1 MRWIFWIFV
10 LCFLSVPANAGFF
23 LERDAAEEEAK
34 MLDADAGV
42 SFGGGFSAAYYL
54 GAFDFAL
61 EGVAAYRFGNGFG
74 LGTGVSLGISE
85 FVHEA
90 DLEVFKYV
98 GSDDFFGIGSGAVLL
113 KREGDVCVAPR
124 IFADY
129 GRNMKPWPRAHFAL
143 QAKIRISYLV
153 GESLERKET
162 YRTKLAG
169 TVFSGQVAFVFF

>member
-1 MRWIFWIFV
+1 MRRVFWIFV
-10 LCFLSVPANAGFF
+10 FCFWSVPANAGFF

-34 MLDADAGV
+34 MRDAEFGV
-42 SFGGGFSAAYYL
+42 SLGGGFSAAYYL

-61 EGVAAYRFGNGFG
+61 EGVAAYRFENGWG
-74 LGTGVSLGISE
+74 VGSGVSMGISE

-90 DLEVFKYV
+90 DLEVFRYV

-113 KREGDVCVAPR
+113 KKNGDFRVAPR

-143 QAKIRISYLV
+143 QAKIRISYLA
-153 GESLERKET
+153 GETLGREET
-162 YRTKLAG
+162 YTTKIAS
-169 TVFSGQVAFVFF
+169 TVISGQFALVFF